1 MRRESVILSLNNERN
16 KVSSSRSPPMVD
28 KLQGE
33 EDVELQ
39 QGVGE
44 DDDVEIEEDEALF
57 ELHEA
62 DK

>member
-44 DDDVEIEEDEALF
+44 DDDVEIEEDEALL

>member
-1 MRRESVILSLNNERN
+1 
-16 KVSSSRSPPMVD
+16 MVD
-28 KLQGE
+28 KLQGK

-44 DDDVEIEEDEALF
+44 GDEVEVEEDEALF

>member
-16 KVSSSRSPPMVD
+16 TVSSLRSTTMVD
-28 KLQGE
+28 KLQGK

-44 DDDVEIEEDEALF
+44 GDEVEVEEDEALF